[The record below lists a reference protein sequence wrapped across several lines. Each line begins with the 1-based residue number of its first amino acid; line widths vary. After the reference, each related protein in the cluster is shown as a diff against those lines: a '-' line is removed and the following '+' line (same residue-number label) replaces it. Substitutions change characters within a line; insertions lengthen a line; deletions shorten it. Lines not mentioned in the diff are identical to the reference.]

1 MNIEELYA
9 QIGAPDEPRDQHN
22 KIYTEKSVKEAIKD
36 VEIKMGYSSFS
47 DAGRAVLLVGLFHI
61 KEYQK

>member
-22 KIYTEKSVKEAIKD
+22 KIYTEKSIREAVKDI
-36 VEIKMGYSSFS
+36 EINMGFSSYS

>member
-22 KIYTEKSVKEAIKD
+22 KIYTEKSIRDAVKDA
-36 VEIKMGYSSFS
+36 EISLGFSSYS
-47 DAGRAVLLVGLFHI
+47 DAGRALLLVGLFHI
-61 KEYQK
+61 KEYVK